1 MGTSKEDEE
10 KKQPDRRVDGNEAV
24 VLQVDLATRILNAR
38 LCIQLSYGK
47 YSTFWGEIQSPAGE
61 NRP

>member
-24 VLQVDLATRILNAR
+24 VLQVDLATRILSCVSVESKSIEEVYEKSC
-38 LCIQLSYGK
+38 L
-47 YSTFWGEIQSPAGE
+47 
-61 NRP
+61 